1 MHPIDKLLKCSSGLS
16 DNRDEESYGLCPQGA
31 YSFPARYS
39 LSGKQIII
47 TQIMQS
53 TGKKIP
59 HLVGSG
65 VREGFTEEGTF
76 EVGIDR

>member
-1 MHPIDKLLKCSSGLS
+1 
-16 DNRDEESYGLCPQGA
+16 
-31 YSFPARYS
+31 
-39 LSGKQIII
+39 
-47 TQIMQS
+47 MQS

-59 HLVGSG
+59 HLVGYG